1 MARFPILL
9 VIPVAVFGLLAGLFM
24 AGMLR
29 EDPDALPST
38 LVGRQ
43 APALALGPLP
53 PTPALTDADLR
64 AGQPVIVNFW
74 ASWCPPCRAEHPLL
88 QELADTG
95 VPVLGI
101 NYKDTPDKAAG
112 FLDELGNPYARLGT
126 DPQGRAGLDWG
137 LYGVPE
143 TFVIGP
149 DGTVLLRI
157 AGPVTRQNLTDQ
169 IAPALADAASR

>member
-1 MARFPILL
+1 M
-9 VIPVAVFGLLAGLFM
+9 
-24 AGMLR
+24 
-29 EDPDALPST
+29 
-38 LVGRQ
+38 
-43 APALALGPLP
+43 
-53 PTPALTDADLR
+53 
-64 AGQPVIVNFW
+64 
-74 ASWCPPCRAEHPLL
+74 
-88 QELADTG
+88 
-95 VPVLGI
+95 PVLGI

>member
-38 LVGRQ
+38 LVGRPV
-43 APALALGPLP
+43 PALALGPLP

-64 AGQPVIVNFW
+64 AGRPVVVNFW

-157 AGPVTRQNLTDQ
+157 AGPMTRQNLTEQ
-169 IAPALADAASR
+169 IAPALADAATR

>member
-1 MARFPILL
+1 MTRFPILL

-29 EDPDALPST
+29 DDPDALPST

-43 APALALGPLP
+43 APALTLGPLP

-64 AGQPVIVNFW
+64 AGRPVVVNFW

-88 QELADTG
+88 EELAATG

-169 IAPALADAASR
+169 IAPALARAVSR